1 MPWSRTIAKRLAA
14 LLRRPTVLDL
24 LTRERRGYPEMMRH
38 VVGDSRRRNQR
49 TFVIALL
56 ITSLVGCGPEAV
68 PGGGSAAEAGPALPE
83 ARVAAAAAYVDSL
96 RVAHGMPG
104 ISVAVA
110 LGDRVVWQYAVG
122 WSDST
127 RVERVSPSSLFRIG
141 SVSKLI
147 TAAAAVRLSERG
159 ALDLDRPIS
168 EFIPMVPR
176 TDVPMTPRM
185 LAGHLGGIR
194 HYADGEY
201 VSQIAYPNV
210 GASLWRF
217 LDDPLVATPGTR
229 YAYSSYGYNLL
240 GSVLEQATGT
250 EFRTVVREEVTAP
263 LGLEGI
269 MPSEAGSLPQEVNY
283 FSRTDSGELD
293 EAPFVDLSDRWPS
306 GGYISSAGDLARF
319 GSMIF
324 RALSESARR
333 TMLTPMET
341 VEGTSTDVGVGWRI
355 GVDSRGRR
363 IAHHGGT
370 AMGSRAFLLAYPE
383 RDLAVAVLA
392 NLTFAPVGE
401 AEAVRIAE
409 LLGW

>member
-1 MPWSRTIAKRLAA
+1 MTRHKAG
-14 LLRRPTVLDL
+14 DL
-24 LTRERRGYPEMMRH
+24 
-38 VVGDSRRRNQR
+38 RRRNLR
-49 TFVIALL
+49 TFVIAGL
-56 ITSLVGCGPEAV
+56 ITSSVGCGRGAV
-68 PGGGSAAEAGPALPE
+68 PGGGSAAEVGSGLPE

-96 RVAHGMPG
+96 RVAHGIPG

-110 LGDRVVWQYAVG
+110 SGDRVAWQSAVG

-141 SVSKLI
+141 SVSKLL
-147 TAAAAVRLSERG
+147 TATAAVRLSERG
-159 ALDLDRPIS
+159 VLDLDRPIS
-168 EFIPMVPR
+168 EFIPMLPR
-176 TDVPMTPRM
+176 TYAPITPRM

-194 HYADGEY
+194 HYTDGEY
-201 VSQIAYPNV
+201 VSQTAYASV
-210 GASLWRF
+210 GASLSRF

-240 GSVLEQATGT
+240 GSVLEQATET
-250 EFRTVVREEVTAP
+250 PFRTIVREEVTSP

-269 MPSEAGSLPQEVNY
+269 MPSEAGGLPREVNY
-283 FSRTDSGELD
+283 FSRTDSGEL
-293 EAPFVDLSDRWPS
+293 EEVPFVDLSDRWPS
-306 GGYISSAGDLARF
+306 GGYIASAGDLARF

-324 RALSESARR
+324 HALSESARR
-333 TMLTPMET
+333 TMLTPMDT
-341 VEGTSTDVGVGWRI
+341 VEGTSTGVGVGWRI

-392 NLTFAPVGE
+392 NLTFAPIGG
-401 AEAVRIAE
+401 AEAVRLAE